1 MPVLRPTTIDLG
13 EGPVLRLVRDPNDG
27 TPLPA
32 VGRDLPLTTFWR
44 RRLRDGDVEIV
55 PDNDAAEAAAPAA
68 SGEEAAPTDP
78 ESTGV

>member
-32 VGRDLPLTTFWR
+32 EGRDLPLTTFWR

-55 PDNDAAEAAAPAA
+55 PDNDTAAP
-68 SGEEAAPTDP
+68 EADTDF
-78 ESTGV
+78 TGA

>member
-32 VGRDLPLTTFWR
+32 GGRDLPLTTFWR

-55 PDNDAAEAAAPAA
+55 AANDTSVPAA
-68 SGEEAAPTDP
+68 TDA
-78 ESTGV
+78 TGDTDITGA